1 MVGGVKQHQQ
11 ELIGDSAEGTS
22 GELGGSPGL
31 QVAGVSGAFG
41 GAAPKEEPIDLKQ
54 GVCIGRLSNKD
65 NVLYIKEAI
74 TIIGRQSSKSTVHY
88 QIGRNIFVSRKHM
101 QITYDAT
108 TGDFYLTCFSKN
120 GVFVDETF
128 QRTYFEPLKL
138 PKTCMLRFPSTNIQM
153 RFDSFVDG
161 PRAIGAGGSDV
172 AIEGGGVKIDSG
184 VYEPLNITI
193 PETGDKKMALA
204 SPPGTISATNSCP
217 TSPGGKTFSD
227 YPTYSI
233 NNNFQNDLFAAPST
247 STYGDKKPPYSY
259 AQLIVQSISSSPE
272 KQLTLADI
280 YSFIS
285 KTYPYYR
292 TIDSKGWQNSIRHN
306 LSLNSCMLRFPST
319 NIQMRFDSFVD
330 GPRAIGSGGSDV
342 AIEGGGVK
350 IDSGVYEP
358 LNITIPE
365 TGDKKMAL
373 ASPPG
378 TISATNSCPTSP
390 GGKTF
395 SDYPTYSI
403 NNNFQ
408 NDLFAAPSTSTYG
421 DKKPPYS
428 YAQLIVQSIS
438 SCFIKVPRSQ
448 DEPGKG
454 CFWRIDPNSEMKL
467 INKSYRKRRERG
479 QQNYRIPFGM
489 PRSAPASPTHME
501 SERHRRQSPSPDGF
515 ELMSAPGSPGTN
527 TIVQEYVIP
536 DGNGYNSGH

>member
-1 MVGGVKQHQQ
+1 MVGGVKHHQQ
-11 ELIGDSAEGTS
+11 ELIGDSAEGTPGDLAAAQDS
-22 GELGGSPGL
+22 GPSG
-31 QVAGVSGAFG
+31 VFAG
-41 GAAPKEEPIDLKQ
+41 APKEEPMDLKA
-54 GVCIGRLSNKD
+54 GPYIARLSNKD
-65 NVLYIKEAI
+65 NVLYIKEAV
-74 TIIGRQSSKSTVHY
+74 TVIGRQSSKSTVNY

-101 QITYDAT
+101 QITYDAA
-108 TGDFYLTCFSKN
+108 TGNFYLTCFSKN

-161 PRAIGAGGSDV
+161 PRPLGSGAGDV
-172 AIEGGGVKIDSG
+172 AMEGGGVVKMEGG

-193 PETGDKKMALA
+193 PEAGDKKMALA

-217 TSPGGKTFSD
+217 TSPGGKTFTD

-306 LSLNSCMLRFPST
+306 LSLNR
-319 NIQMRFDSFVD
+319 
-330 GPRAIGSGGSDV
+330 
-342 AIEGGGVK
+342 
-350 IDSGVYEP
+350 
-358 LNITIPE
+358 
-365 TGDKKMAL
+365 
-373 ASPPG
+373 
-378 TISATNSCPTSP
+378 
-390 GGKTF
+390 
-395 SDYPTYSI
+395 
-403 NNNFQ
+403 
-408 NDLFAAPSTSTYG
+408 
-421 DKKPPYS
+421 
-428 YAQLIVQSIS
+428 
-438 SCFIKVPRSQ
+438 CFIKVPRSQ

-515 ELMSAPGSPGTN
+515 ELMSAPGSPGAN
-527 TIVQEYVIP
+527 NIVQEYVIP
-536 DGNGYNSGH
+536 DGNGYNSGPGH

>member
-1 MVGGVKQHQQ
+1 MVGGVKQHHQQ
-11 ELIGDSAEGTS
+11 ELIGDSVDGGGGVAADLGVLPGQQPQAAAAATVKD
-22 GELGGSPGL
+22 ELMDMK
-31 QVAGVSGAFG
+31 AGPYIA
-41 GAAPKEEPIDLKQ
+41 
-54 GVCIGRLSNKD
+54 RLSNKD
-65 NVLYIKEAI
+65 NVLYIKDAV
-74 TIIGRQSSKSTVHY
+74 TVIGRQSSKSTVNY

-101 QITYDAT
+101 QITYDAS

-138 PKTCMLRFPSTNIQM
+138 PKTCMLRFPSTSIQM

-161 PRAIGAGGSDV
+161 PRPLSTIPSDGALDGGAS
-172 AIEGGGVKIDSG
+172 VKMESG
-184 VYEPLNITI
+184 VYEPLNIAI
-193 PETGDKKMALA
+193 PESSDKKMALA

-217 TSPGGKTFSD
+217 TSPGGKNFSD

-233 NNNFQNDLFAAPST
+233 NNNFQNDLFATPST
-247 STYGDKKPPYSY
+247 SAYGDKKPPYSY

-306 LSLNSCMLRFPST
+306 LSLNR
-319 NIQMRFDSFVD
+319 
-330 GPRAIGSGGSDV
+330 
-342 AIEGGGVK
+342 
-350 IDSGVYEP
+350 
-358 LNITIPE
+358 
-365 TGDKKMAL
+365 
-373 ASPPG
+373 
-378 TISATNSCPTSP
+378 
-390 GGKTF
+390 
-395 SDYPTYSI
+395 
-403 NNNFQ
+403 
-408 NDLFAAPSTSTYG
+408 
-421 DKKPPYS
+421 
-428 YAQLIVQSIS
+428 
-438 SCFIKVPRSQ
+438 CFIKVPRSQ

-515 ELMSAPGSPGTN
+515 ELMSAPGSPGAN
-527 TIVQEYVIP
+527 NVIQEYVLP